1 MQRTNRTN
9 RFIASIALTTT
20 VALGLVAVPGIFS
33 AAPASV
39 ASSITAQQLAAAP
52 TPAQTS
58 ATVTGTV
65 TQIVDGVA
73 VTSPFT
79 GTISNLTTS
88 VVNGVLTLTGTL
100 TGPGLPAGGV
110 PFSVPLTALADAS
123 CTILTLNIGAI
134 HLDVLGLVVNL
145 APVNLDITAVPGA
158 GNLLGNLL
166 CAVAHLLDG
175 GGPLQGIAVLL
186 NRLLTGLGL

>member
-1 MQRTNRTN
+1 MQRTN

-20 VALGLVAVPGIFS
+20 AALGLVCVPGIAS
-33 AAPASV
+33 AAPTSA

-52 TPAQTS
+52 NQTS
-58 ATVTGTV
+58 APVTGTV

-73 VTSPFT
+73 VTSQFT

-100 TGPGLPAGGV
+100 TGTGLPAGGV

-134 HLDVLGLVVNL
+134 HLDLLGLVVDL

-166 CAVAHLLDG
+166 CSVAHLLDN
-175 GGPLQGIAVLL
+175 GGPLQGIAALL